1 MWALMFTYLINNCL
15 NSVSYIFLIVL
26 TGIQGQ
32 LKEMQATQK
41 EILSTMKVVRNEI
54 RDLKREWEKRKEE
67 APETISVPN
76 RIRVHIIL
84 NLQLIAKH
92 GILII
97 FIEIVLALC
106 FSNGV

>member
-1 MWALMFTYLINNCL
+1 MIKENVSLTPLCRFRPLLSICFLVYRLMWALMFTYLINNCL

-54 RDLKREWEKRKEE
+54 RDLKREWEKEKKKHQR
-67 APETISVPN
+67 PSVF
-76 RIRVHIIL
+76 
-84 NLQLIAKH
+84 Q
-92 GILII
+92 
-97 FIEIVLALC
+97 IE
-106 FSNGV
+106 